1 MSPPADANNM
11 AFRKETFW
19 EVSLE
24 DPLEKYWERDSMGSS
39 EGPTNLKRV
48 KISMV

>member
-1 MSPPADANNM
+1 M
-11 AFRKETFW
+11 ACKETFC

-24 DPLEKYWERDSMGSS
+24 DPLEKRSERDKMGSS